1 MFRAGCVTPA
11 TPSAAARCPA
21 SSTWTVTGTGAHSDM
36 GDVVF
41 TSPPPINVTACRQN
55 CSDAQTG
62 CRSDCEEIHALCL
75 SEVGQPGGRTIAQCN
90 QDRTRCRA
98 GCTATFNTCNTN
110 CNRFPEGCPVILASD
125 GGTYIN
131 TVTQA
136 SACQSPKWIQSDV
149 TTRGLWLWSLSG
161 GDIPNSPSREA
172 LYMAAQDDG
181 SFATLDAGTATPN
194 WSNPDCCDAFDSVA
208 DNTQVLYTVCCFG
221 PPRGNRLFRRN

>member
-161 GDIPNSPSREA
+161 RSEERRVGKECRARWWP
-172 LYMAAQDDG
+172 YH
-181 SFATLDAGTATPN
+181 
-194 WSNPDCCDAFDSVA
+194 
-208 DNTQVLYTVCCFG
+208 
-221 PPRGNRLFRRN
+221 RRN